1 MKTRLGAALLIAT
14 ACFAGCGDGP
24 SSSAPGSSAAPV
36 PTYTIGGTIAGL
48 TGSGLVLRLN
58 GTGNL
63 PVNPNATAFT
73 FTTQLA
79 SGAAYTASVLTQPTT
94 PSQTCTVTNG
104 SGTVGSANVV
114 GISVSCTTNSFTIG
128 GTVSGLLSASLVLR
142 NNGGNDL
149 AITSN
154 GVFTFSTAIL
164 SGSTYAVTVL
174 TQPTAPAQNCLV
186 TNSSGTLGAANVT
199 NVGVNCNGTFTIGSL
214 ADPLAT
220 QQWHLKNTGPPQN
233 GFADGTGVLGMDINV
248 EPVYSTLGFTGNGV
262 ITAVVDTG
270 LEIAHEDLAANVVP
284 GGSWNFLVPAN
295 DPKATDPTNTVDTTG
310 DHGTEV
316 SGLIAMVRNTVGG
329 IGVAPRARL
338 KGFNFLSSTQ
348 SQTIFIDSLGGSTA
362 SPNSGDVFVFNQSFG
377 VTLPVPQDIPVDPMD
392 EAQYLSGVTNLR
404 GGKGALYVK
413 AAGNGFR
420 DMGQTRNCSVAP
432 VSNCC
437 FANAAGVSCEN
448 ANFDPANTL
457 PYQVVVGAVNAD
469 GIKASYSTA
478 GSAIWVSAPGGE
490 FGLNTA
496 VFGPASP
503 EAFEPAM
510 VTTDQSGCTIG
521 SSTTNRNNG
530 STFNNGGP
538 PNSSCNYTNQMNG
551 TSSATPVTT
560 GTIALILEAN
570 PALTWRDVKQILA
583 STARQIDAARPA
595 LNIALTGGSYVA
607 EPVWTTNAAGFK
619 FHNWYGF
626 GMVNASAAVNMAR
639 TYTLGQLGTFVN
651 TGFIASPT
659 LSLAIPDNSVTGATN
674 TLTVPGTPVQV
685 IEAVQISVTATHTY
699 SGDLGIELTSPSG
712 TRSVLKNIRDGF
724 DSSADLNGMVLLSNA
739 FYGENP
745 AGTWTIKIVDG
756 NPGDTGTL
764 TSWKIRVFGH

>member
-1 MKTRLGAALLIAT
+1 MRTRPGAALLIAT
-14 ACFAGCGDGP
+14 ACLSGCGFGGADNVG
-24 SSSAPGSSAAPV
+24 V
-36 PTYTIGGTIAGL
+36 PTFNVSGTVSGL
-48 TGSGLVLRLN
+48 TGAGLVLQLN
-58 GTGNL
+58 GGGNL
-63 PVNPNATAFT
+63 GVTTNGVFT
-73 FTTQLA
+73 FATRLA
-79 SGAAYTASVLTQPTT
+79 NGAAYSARVLAQPST

-104 SGTVGSANVV
+104 SGTVASANVAS
-114 GISVSCTTNSFTIG
+114 INVSCTTNSFTIG
-128 GTVSGLLSASLVLR
+128 GAVSGLLGAGLVLQ
-142 NNGGNDL
+142 NNGGNNL
-149 AITSN
+149 AISGN
-154 GVFTFSTAIL
+154 GGFTFSTAIP
-164 SGSTYAVTVL
+164 SGATYAVTVL
-174 TQPTAPAQNCLV
+174 TQPGGPVQSCSV
-186 TNSSGTLGAANVT
+186 MGGSGTLGAGNVT
-199 NVGVNCNGTFTIGSL
+199 SVRVNCNDTFTIASL

-220 QQWHLKNTGPPQN
+220 QQWHLKNTGQN
-233 GFADGTGVLGMDINV
+233 AFADGVGIAGFDINV
-248 EPVYSTLGFTGNGV
+248 EPVYSTFGFTGSGV

-270 LEIAHEDLAANVVP
+270 LEIAHEDLNANVVV
-284 GGSWNFLVPAN
+284 GGSWNFN
-295 DPKATDPTNTVDTTG
+295 NSTTDPTSTATTG

-316 SGLIAMVRNTVGG
+316 SGLIAMARNTAGG

-420 DMGQTRNCSVAP
+420 DTGQTRNCSVAP

-437 FANAAGVSCEN
+437 FANAAGLSCEN

-490 FGLNTA
+490 FGLN
-496 VFGPASP
+496 ASVAP
-503 EAFEPAM
+503 GFSAIAYEPAM
-510 VTTDQSGCTIG
+510 VTTDQSGCVIG
-521 SSTTNRNNG
+521 ASTTNRNNG
-530 STFNNGGP
+530 STFNNGVA

-551 TSSATPVTT
+551 TSSATPVTA

-626 GMVNASAAVNMAR
+626 GMVDASAAVNMAR
-639 TYTLGQLGTFVN
+639 TYTLGQLGTFVD

-685 IEAVQISVTATHTY
+685 IEAVQISVSATHTY
-699 SGDLGIELTSPSG
+699 SGDLGIELTSPSA